1 MITGL
6 KSMTDAILQRLG
18 EMMGGGNSERW
29 EYSRY
34 EIEGTYSFVGS
45 IDFSRCRTKTICPL
59 MRVNIWSC
67 ITIQEVG
74 RIRMEARL
82 MDKS

>member
-1 MITGL
+1 
-6 KSMTDAILQRLG
+6 MTDAILQRLG
-18 EMMGGGNSERW
+18 EMMGGWGDSEPW

-34 EIEGTYSFVGS
+34 GIEGTYSFVGS

-67 ITIQEVG
+67 ITIREVG
-74 RIRMEARL
+74 RIRMEASL
-82 MDKS
+82 MHKS